1 MLKILIK
8 NSKISV
14 KFSHF
19 LIWNILS
26 CKNNYKKF
34 SNLQSLRVILS
45 EIIQAGMASDIDNS
59 FNQYESF
66 FMQYNSIETFIDK
79 SLIPVNEIYEYTSAD
94 QKINMSKSLQAEKF
108 DTTMPFQN
116 TIQEVSKS
124 EKNDN
129 EDAINFN
136 VIIMYIIGIA

>member
-1 MLKILIK
+1 
-8 NSKISV
+8 
-14 KFSHF
+14 
-19 LIWNILS
+19 
-26 CKNNYKKF
+26 
-34 SNLQSLRVILS
+34 
-45 EIIQAGMASDIDNS
+45 
-59 FNQYESF
+59 
-66 FMQYNSIETFIDK
+66 MQYNSIETFIDK

-116 TIQEVSKS
+116 TIQEVSKT